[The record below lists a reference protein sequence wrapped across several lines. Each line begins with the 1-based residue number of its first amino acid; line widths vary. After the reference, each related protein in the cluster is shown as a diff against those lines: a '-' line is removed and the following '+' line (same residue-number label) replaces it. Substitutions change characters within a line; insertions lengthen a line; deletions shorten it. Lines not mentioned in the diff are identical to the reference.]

1 MDSELE
7 SFTRRVLRRRRGTA
21 GANVRFP
28 ASPHDEVTRAQEIP
42 MSLRIATASALALA
56 FASPALADC
65 KQELAMLEQKVVAKE
80 TGAATGKSGMP
91 ATKHQEEVMPGKQQ
105 GGDPEITGSTAGKVD
120 ATSPHQ
126 EQVTGERSAQS
137 AEDASQLMAEAR
149 KMSEAG
155 DEQGCLKKLAELKDM
170 LGAN

>member
-1 MDSELE
+1 
-7 SFTRRVLRRRRGTA
+7 
-21 GANVRFP
+21 
-28 ASPHDEVTRAQEIP
+28 

-91 ATKHQEEVMPGKQQ
+91 ATKHQEEVTGKQQ

-120 ATSPHQ
+120 STSPHQ